1 MKRKNLVRVSATML
15 AMVMAVAPLAGCRGN
30 NATSAPVTA
39 PQASSG
45 GNATLEADM
54 DLMDYLSTNY
64 ASSQLPEDYN
74 QPMLNLPADYVFEF
88 DCCEEAGMRA
98 HEVFKVY
105 NSPDYA
111 NVGGM
116 DFNWNTYDNGKISV
130 APDGALYLSKE
141 GSNNIDD
148 GTWGSMSELYLVQY
162 IDLETGEELER
173 PVVTPFTIEHD
184 LQAPV
189 VTQSVDENNCY
200 MLSWQEV
207 PGAVEYRV
215 YEHFMDYGYTVECV
229 TTETSV
235 SADEFESQKEM
246 DEYSELI
253 MQDFQD
259 AGYSGDAVT
268 LDGVEFMNYALK
280 YDDEMENGYFLVV
293 AVGEDGEQSGTSN
306 LVDVRDIAMKL
317 PYRIA
322 DSNIQVDIASVEDI
336 PTYVDV
342 EMADGSIQQMVID
355 YHGAQTYIYPDDEY
369 KMSIKAHVANT
380 LFDKFFITLYGMT
393 HEDVMAES
401 NVITERQDEILG
413 KISSSPEPQVNISYN
428 EDEELA
434 EAIDAFREE
443 ISEDGVLTGD
453 ETASEESSEEESE
466 EPSEEESEEPS
477 EEESEEPSEEESE
490 EPSEEESEEPTEVA
504 SEDESEPAPEV
515 STDDTSKPVQ
525 LMNELAGPVKANIE
539 ALGSDK
545 VGEMIFAC
553 NDMQAWMAM
562 CLIAQSEVIPVPMEV
577 FPDAANLEYT
587 AALFIEAYRQNPI
600 CGVLTEV
607 NYSPEYQAILV
618 KYAETPDVRFAKAKE
633 EIDAAYAIRDE
644 IITDGMSDY
653 EKVLAINDYFRTNA
667 SYDYD
672 STATGDVDDSLLT
685 EQFIDSHS
693 PHGIL
698 CNNYGV
704 CESYSE
710 AFIMVARISGLDA
723 VCEIGALYGGPHEW
737 NRVKI
742 DDSWCV
748 LDVTNNDIDIFTNA
762 LCNVSDEQ
770 IKGILVPDNTA
781 LLNSS
786 YYAANDDTKE
796 YYYMNGWAVDDL
808 SNADEILAEQLET
821 SDCAVIRIPADVSKS
836 ELEDVLKDLVYDHE
850 VNYANAG
857 AKMNLLCV
865 MK

>member
-1 MKRKNLVRVSATML
+1 MKRRNLVRVSATML

-30 NATSAPVTA
+30 NAVSTPTAA
-39 PQASSG
+39 PQASSD
-45 GNATLEADM
+45 GNATIEADM

-88 DCCEEAGMRA
+88 ECCEEAGMMA

-130 APDGALYLSKE
+130 APQGALYLTKE
-141 GSNNIDD
+141 GSSNIND
-148 GTWGSMSELYLVQY
+148 GTWGSMNELYLVQY

-173 PVVTPFTIEHD
+173 PVVTPFTVEHD

-268 LDGVEFMNYALK
+268 LDGVEIMNYALK

-306 LVDVRDIAMKL
+306 IVDVRDIAMKL

-322 DSNIQVDIASVEDI
+322 DTMIEVDITSVEDI

-380 LFDKFFITLYGMT
+380 LFDKFFITLNGMT

-413 KISSSPEPQVNISYN
+413 KISSSPDPQVNISYN

-443 ISEDGVLTGD
+443 ISEDGISTGD
-453 ETASEESSEEESE
+453 ETTTEEPSEEESEEPFGEELEEPFEEESE
-466 EPSEEESEEPS
+466 EPSEEESE
-477 EEESEEPSEEESE
+477 
-490 EPSEEESEEPTEVA
+490 
-504 SEDESEPAPEV
+504 DESAAAPQA
-515 STDDTSKPVQ
+515 STDDMSKPVQ

-539 ALGSDK
+539 VLGSDR

-607 NYSPEYQAILV
+607 NYSPEYQAIMV
-618 KYAETPDVRFAKAKE
+618 KYAETPDERFAKAKE
-633 EIDAAYAIRDE
+633 ELDAAYAIRDE

-672 STATGDVDDSLLT
+672 STQTGEIDDSMLS
-685 EQFIDSHS
+685 EQFIDSHT

-698 CNNYGV
+698 CENYGV

-781 LLNSS
+781 LINSS

-808 SNADEILAEQLET
+808 SEADEILAEQLET

-836 ELEDVLKDLVYDHE
+836 DLEDVLKDLVYDHE

>member
-1 MKRKNLVRVSATML
+1 MKRKNLVRAAATML
-15 AMVMAVAPLAGCRGN
+15 AMVLVVAPLAGCRGN
-30 NATSAPVTA
+30 NATSTSTTA
-39 PQASSG
+39 PQQASSG

-88 DCCEEAGMRA
+88 ECCEEAGMMA

-130 APDGALYLSKE
+130 APQGALYLTQD
-141 GSNNIDD
+141 GSTNIND
-148 GTWGSMSELYLVQY
+148 GTWGSMNELYLVQY

-173 PVVTPFTIEHD
+173 PVVTPFTVEHD

-215 YEHFMDYGYTVECV
+215 YEHFSDYGYTVECV

-268 LDGVEFMNYALK
+268 LDGVSFMNYALK

-293 AVGEDGEQSGTSN
+293 AVGENGEQSGTSN

-317 PYRIA
+317 PYQIV
-322 DSNIQVDIASVEDI
+322 DTVVEVDITSVEDI

-342 EMADGSIQQMVID
+342 EMVDGSIQQMIID
-355 YHGAQTYIYPDDEY
+355 YHGAATYIYPDDEY

-380 LFDKFFITLYGMT
+380 LFDKFFITLNGMT

-401 NVITERQDEILG
+401 YVVTERQDELLG
-413 KISSSPEPQVNISYN
+413 KISNTPEPNVNVSYN
-428 EDEELA
+428 EDDKLT

-443 ISEDGVLTGD
+443 MSEDGGY
-453 ETASEESSEEESE
+453 SEDDTTSE
-466 EPSEEESEEPS
+466 EPSEEESEEIS
-477 EEESEEPSEEESE
+477 VEPSEEESE
-490 EPSEEESEEPTEVA
+490 ESSEEESEEPTEVA
-504 SEDESEPAPEV
+504 SEDEPSPEV
-515 STDDTSKPVQ
+515 STGDVSIPVQ
-525 LMNELAGPVKANIE
+525 LMNELSGPVRQNIE
-539 ALGSDK
+539 VLGSDR
-545 VGEMIFAC
+545 VSDIIFAC
-553 NDMQAWMAM
+553 NDMQAWMSM
-562 CLIAQSEVIPVPMEV
+562 CLIAQSEVIPVPTEV
-577 FPDAANLEYT
+577 FPDAANLDYAT
-587 AALFIEAYRQNPI
+587 RLFLEAYRQNPI
-600 CGVLTEV
+600 CGVLTDV
-607 NYSPEYQAILV
+607 SYSPEYEAFVV

-633 EIDAAYAIRDE
+633 ELDRAYELKDE
-644 IITDGMSDY
+644 LITDGMSDY
-653 EKVLAINDYFRTNA
+653 EKVLAINEYFRLNA

-710 AFIMVARISGLDA
+710 AFIIVARVAGLDA
-723 VCEIGALYGGPHEW
+723 VCEIGAIYGGPHEW

-742 DDSWCV
+742 DGSWCV

-762 LCNVSDEQ
+762 LCNVTDEQ
-770 IKGILVPDNTA
+770 IQGILVPDNTA
-781 LLNSS
+781 LMNSS

-821 SDCAVIRIPADVSKS
+821 SDCAVIRIPADVTKS

>member
-1 MKRKNLVRVSATML
+1 MKRRNLVRVSATML

-30 NATSAPVTA
+30 NAVSTPTAA
-39 PQASSG
+39 PQASSD
-45 GNATLEADM
+45 GNATIEADM

-88 DCCEEAGMRA
+88 ECCEEAGMMA

-130 APDGALYLSKE
+130 APQGALYLTKE
-141 GSNNIDD
+141 GSSNIND
-148 GTWGSMSELYLVQY
+148 GTWGSMNELYLVQY

-173 PVVTPFTIEHD
+173 PVVTPFTVEHD

-268 LDGVEFMNYALK
+268 LDGVEIMNYALK

-306 LVDVRDIAMKL
+306 IVDVRDIAMKL

-322 DSNIQVDIASVEDI
+322 DTMIEVDITSVEDI

-380 LFDKFFITLYGMT
+380 LFDKFFITLNGMT

-413 KISSSPEPQVNISYN
+413 KISSSPDPQVNISYN

-443 ISEDGVLTGD
+443 ISEDGISTGD
-453 ETASEESSEEESE
+453 ETTTEEPSEEESEEPFEEELEEPFEEESE
-466 EPSEEESEEPS
+466 EPSEEESEGSS
-477 EEESEEPSEEESE
+477 EV
-490 EPSEEESEEPTEVA
+490 T
-504 SEDESEPAPEV
+504 SEDESAAAPQT
-515 STDDTSKPVQ
+515 STDDMSKPVQ

-539 ALGSDK
+539 VLGSDR

-607 NYSPEYQAILV
+607 NYSPEYQAIMV
-618 KYAETPDVRFAKAKE
+618 KYAETPDERFAKAKE
-633 EIDAAYAIRDE
+633 ELDAAYAIRDE

-672 STATGDVDDSLLT
+672 STQTGEIDDSMLS
-685 EQFIDSHS
+685 EQFIDSHT

-698 CNNYGV
+698 CENYGV

-781 LLNSS
+781 LINSS

-808 SNADEILAEQLET
+808 SEADEILAEQLEI

-836 ELEDVLKDLVYDHE
+836 DLEDVLKDLVYDHE

>member
-1 MKRKNLVRVSATML
+1 MKRRNLVRVSATML

-30 NATSAPVTA
+30 NAVSTPTAA
-39 PQASSG
+39 PQASSD
-45 GNATLEADM
+45 GNATIEADM

-88 DCCEEAGMRA
+88 ECCEEAGMMA

-130 APDGALYLSKE
+130 APQGALYLTKE
-141 GSNNIDD
+141 GSSNIND
-148 GTWGSMSELYLVQY
+148 GTWGSMNELYLVQY

-173 PVVTPFTIEHD
+173 PVVTPFTVEHD

-268 LDGVEFMNYALK
+268 LDGVEIMNYALK

-317 PYRIA
+317 PYQIA
-322 DSNIQVDIASVEDI
+322 DTMIEVDITSVEDI

-380 LFDKFFITLYGMT
+380 LFDKFFITLNGMT

-413 KISSSPEPQVNISYN
+413 KISSSPDPQVNISYN

-443 ISEDGVLTGD
+443 ISEDGISTGD
-453 ETASEESSEEESE
+453 ETTTEEPSEEESEELSEEESEESFEEESE

-477 EEESEEPSEEESE
+477 EV
-490 EPSEEESEEPTEVA
+490 T
-504 SEDESEPAPEV
+504 SEDETAAAPQT
-515 STDDTSKPVQ
+515 STDDMSKPVQ

-539 ALGSDK
+539 VLGSDR

-607 NYSPEYQAILV
+607 NYSPEYQAIMV
-618 KYAETPDVRFAKAKE
+618 KYAETPDERFAKAKE
-633 EIDAAYAIRDE
+633 ELDAAYAIRDE

-672 STATGDVDDSLLT
+672 STQTGEIDDSMLS
-685 EQFIDSHS
+685 EQFIDSHT

-698 CNNYGV
+698 CENYGV

-762 LCNVSDEQ
+762 LCNVTDEQ
-770 IKGILVPDNTA
+770 IQGILVPDNTA
-781 LLNSS
+781 LVNSS

-808 SNADEILAEQLET
+808 SEADEILAEQLET

>member
-1 MKRKNLVRVSATML
+1 MKRKNLVRVSAAML
-15 AMVMAVAPLAGCRGN
+15 AMVIAVAPLAGCRGN
-30 NATSAPVTA
+30 NATSTPVTA

-74 QPMLNLPADYVFEF
+74 QPMLNLPADHVFEF
-88 DCCEEAGMRA
+88 ECSEEAGMIA
-98 HEVFKVY
+98 QDVFRVY
-105 NSPDYA
+105 NSPEYS

-116 DFNWNTYDNGKISV
+116 QFNWNTYDNGKISV
-130 APDGALYLSKE
+130 APYGALYLTKE
-141 GSNNIDD
+141 GSSNIDD
-148 GTWGSMSELYLVQY
+148 GTWGSMNELYLVQY

-173 PVVTPFTIEHD
+173 PIVTPFTVEYD

-215 YEHFMDYGYTVECV
+215 YEHFMEYGYKVECV
-229 TTETSV
+229 TTKTSV

-246 DEYSELI
+246 DKYSELI
-253 MQDFQD
+253 MQDLQD
-259 AGYSGDAVT
+259 AGYSGDVVT
-268 LDGVEFMNYALK
+268 LDGVEIMNYALK

-322 DSNIQVDIASVEDI
+322 DTMIEVDITSVEDI

-380 LFDKFFITLYGMT
+380 LFDKFFITLNGMT

-401 NVITERQDEILG
+401 NVIKERQDEILG

-434 EAIDAFREE
+434 ETIDAFREE
-443 ISEDGVLTGD
+443 ISGDGVLTED
-453 ETASEESSEEESE
+453 DTTTEESSEEESE
-466 EPSEEESEEPS
+466 EPFEEESEAPSEEESEAPS
-477 EEESEEPSEEESE
+477 EEESEES
-490 EPSEEESEEPTEVA
+490 TEVA
-504 SEDESEPAPEV
+504 SEEVSEPAPEV
-515 STDDTSKPVQ
+515 STNDISKPVQ

-539 ALGSDK
+539 ALGSDR

-562 CLIAQSEVIPVPMEV
+562 CLIAQSEVIPVPTEV

-607 NYSPEYQAILV
+607 NYSTEYQAILV
-618 KYAETPDVRFAKAKE
+618 KYAETPNVRFAKAKE
-633 EIDAAYAIRDE
+633 ELDRAYEIKDE
-644 IITDGMSDY
+644 LITDGMSDY
-653 EKVLAINDYFRTNA
+653 EKVLAINDYFRMNA

-698 CNNYGV
+698 CENYGV

-723 VCEIGALYGGPHEW
+723 VCEIGTLYGGPHEW

-770 IKGILVPDNTA
+770 IRGILVPDNTA
-781 LLNSS
+781 LLNSA

-808 SNADEILAEQLET
+808 SNADEILAAQLEN

-836 ELEDVLKDLVYDHE
+836 ELEEVLKDLVYEHE

>member
-1 MKRKNLVRVSATML
+1 MKRKNLVRASATML
-15 AMVMAVAPLAGCRGN
+15 AMVLAVAPLAGCRGN
-30 NATSAPVTA
+30 NATSTPTTA

-54 DLMDYLSTNY
+54 DLMEYLKTNY
-64 ASSQLPEDYN
+64 AASELPEDYN

-88 DCCEEAGMRA
+88 ECSEEAGMLVQD
-98 HEVFKVY
+98 VFKVY
-105 NSPDYA
+105 NSPDYINA
-111 NVGGM
+111 GGM
-116 DFNWNTYDNGKISV
+116 DFNWNTYDNGKITV
-130 APDGALYLSKE
+130 APYGALYLTKE
-141 GSNNIDD
+141 GSSNIKD
-148 GTWGSMSELYLVQY
+148 GTWGSLNELYLVQY

-173 PVVTPFTIEHD
+173 PIVTPFTVEHD

-215 YEHFMDYGYTVECV
+215 YEHFSDYGYKVECV
-229 TTETSV
+229 TTETTV
-235 SADEFESQKEM
+235 SADEFESQKRI
-246 DEYSELI
+246 DEYSELL
-253 MQDFQD
+253 MQDLQD
-259 AGYSGDAVT
+259 AGYSEDVTT
-268 LDGVEFMNYALK
+268 LDGVDTMNYALK
-280 YDDEMENGYFLVV
+280 YDDDMENGYFLVV
-293 AVGEDGEQSGTSN
+293 AVGENLEQSGASN
-306 LVDVRDIAMKL
+306 IVDVRDIAMKL
-317 PYRIA
+317 PYKIV
-322 DSNIQVDIASVEDI
+322 DTSVEVDITSVEDI

-342 EMADGSIQQMVID
+342 EMVDGSIQQMIID
-355 YHGAQTYIYPDDEY
+355 YHGAATYIYPDDEY

-380 LFDKFFITLYGMT
+380 LFDKFFITLNGMT

-401 NVITERQDEILG
+401 NVITERQDELLD
-413 KISSSPEPQVNISYN
+413 KISNTPEPNVNVSYN
-428 EDEELA
+428 ESEELT

-443 ISEDGVLTGD
+443 MSEDGNY
-453 ETASEESSEEESE
+453 SEDDTTSE
-466 EPSEEESEEPS
+466 EPSEEESEEF
-477 EEESEEPSEEESE
+477 SEEPSEEESE
-490 EPSEEESEEPTEVA
+490 EFSEAPTEEESDESSEVESEEPKEVA
-504 SEDESEPAPEV
+504 SEDEPSPEV
-515 STDDTSKPVQ
+515 STGDVSIPVQ
-525 LMNELAGPVKANIE
+525 LMNELSGPVRQNIE
-539 ALGSDK
+539 VLGSDR
-545 VGEMIFAC
+545 VSDIIFAC
-553 NDMQAWMAM
+553 NDMQAWMSM
-562 CLIAQSEVIPVPMEV
+562 CLIAQSEVIPVPTEV
-577 FPDAANLEYT
+577 FPDAANLDYAT
-587 AALFIEAYRQNPI
+587 RLFLEAYRQNPI
-600 CGVLTEV
+600 CGVLTDV
-607 NYSPEYQAILV
+607 SYSPEYEAFVV

-633 EIDAAYAIRDE
+633 ELDRAYELKDE
-644 IITDGMSDY
+644 LITDGMSDY
-653 EKVLAINDYFRTNA
+653 EKVLAINEYFRLNA

-710 AFIMVARISGLDA
+710 AFIIVARVAGLDA
-723 VCEIGALYGGPHEW
+723 VCEIGAIYGGPHEW

-742 DDSWCV
+742 DGSWCV

-762 LCNVSDEQ
+762 LCNVTDEQ
-770 IKGILVPDNTA
+770 VQGILVPDNTA
-781 LLNSS
+781 LMNSS

-821 SDCAVIRIPADVSKS
+821 SDCAVIRIPADVTKS